1 MGISVNEADF
11 YKQSALSYAIELAD
25 IQIVKLLVESG
36 ANPNVF
42 DINGVAPL
50 HVAINRK
57 NDQICD
63 YLIEAGAFINVI
75 DK

>member
-1 MGISVNEADF
+1 MASLE
-11 YKQSALSYAIELAD
+11 
-25 IQIVKLLVESG
+25 IVKLLVESG
-36 ANPNVF
+36 ANINSS
-42 DINGVAPL
+42 DINAITPL

-75 DK
+75 DKYVNILKKGHCFKRNN